1 MVPRLHVVRLES
13 SSAHTKAAL
22 EIATLIRRRRLAPGA
37 RLGFHQAAAIGIPL
51 SRDNAFLCQTDER
64 FAVLAL
70 FVAHMVRTP
79 PDDLWFPSHDKLRAA
94 RFTPGA
100 PPSAVIAL
108 DGGQLRGLRDI
119 TPVLQEAPDSE
130 FDSACDGVVRRAG
143 ATAGYEPESLSVA
156 HDGSADMKSLL
167 PRTVLDAVSPVE
179 ERLAEAART
188 ILAAAP
194 DLGERGLAA
203 ADQLEFNAREGTE
216 CRTQWSAIVDRSCGV
231 LSIAATRSNRRALSE
246 IPADQRLADRA
257 FGRGQ
262 ARPGTRCPAAGP
274 SAGQGVVSGW
284 PGAWPSALAMFR
296 RLIVADLAVNWRA

>member
-79 PDDLWFPSHDKLRAA
+79 PDDLWFPSHDELRAA

-130 FDSACDGVVRRAG
+130 SDSACDGVVRRAG

-203 ADQLEFNAREGTE
+203 ADQLESMRAKGQSAALNGRLLWTDHAAFYPLLRPAPIGARYRKSR
-216 CRTQWSAIVDRSCGV
+216 RTRGLRTVPSGGDRHGPALGARRQGPRLV
-231 LSIAATRSNRRALSE
+231 RAWYQGGLAPGRALWPCSG
-246 IPADQRLADRA
+246 AH
-257 FGRGQ
+257 
-262 ARPGTRCPAAGP
+262 RC
-274 SAGQGVVSGW
+274 
-284 PGAWPSALAMFR
+284 
-296 RLIVADLAVNWRA
+296 